1 MCVQCVVNCSPT
13 GAVGSL
19 STGVAVGI
27 AAVTGTLGILV
38 GFLAGLI
45 VFYCISKHQFK
56 SSSFKPEPSSH
67 QPEQQAVSSSDP
79 LQQTSP
85 EYEEVLEMRKNSSY
99 GELKKLERRA
109 IISQHEPQSSEP
121 ESLIEMRKN
130 SSYGE
135 LKKLERR
142 PNISQ
147 YEPQSSEP
155 ESLIEM
161 RKNASYGEL
170 KKLEKR
176 AIISQHEPQSSEPE
190 SSPQQQQQ
198 TSAEY
203 EEPVPNTSKDGK
215 IDLGANAAYQC

>member
-1 MCVQCVVNCSPT
+1 MVNFSPT
-13 GAVGSL
+13 DAVGSL
-19 STGVAVGI
+19 STGVAAGI

-67 QPEQQAVSSSDP
+67 QPEQQEVTSSNP

-85 EYEEVLEMRKNSSY
+85 EYEEVLEMRKNTSY
-99 GELKKLERRA
+99 GELTKLEKRV
-109 IISQHEPQSSEP
+109 IISQHEPQSYEP
-121 ESLIEMRKN
+121 ESFIEMKKN
-130 SSYGE
+130 SSYGD
-135 LKKLERR
+135 
-142 PNISQ
+142 I
-147 YEPQSSEP
+147 
-155 ESLIEM
+155 
-161 RKNASYGEL
+161 

-176 AIISQHEPQSSEPE
+176 AIISQHKSRSSEPE

-203 EEPVPNTSKDGK
+203 EPVPNTSEDGT
-215 IDLGANAAYQC
+215 IDLGANATHQC